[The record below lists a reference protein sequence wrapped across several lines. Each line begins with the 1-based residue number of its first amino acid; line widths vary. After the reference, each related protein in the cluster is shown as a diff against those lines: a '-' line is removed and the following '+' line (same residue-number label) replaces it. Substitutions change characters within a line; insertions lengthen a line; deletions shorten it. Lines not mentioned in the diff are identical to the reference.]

1 LDAGESTV
9 DPNKPVMVNA
19 GADDEDPKD
28 PLDEILREFN
38 ERWFKG
44 WDATPDDQKAKM
56 MSMAKAVVEDE
67 DYKTMIVGN
76 PDQQAV
82 DEIYAKIIDGIVR
95 KKRKGDMSLYKE
107 YQQNDGFKSN
117 FQRLLIRMVENLD
130 YLCPK
135 LENVEDDRDVRNL
148 IFNRLQFNQDISNG
162 DLQVEVMK
170 EYGERYPGMSV
181 LDWRR
186 IIMAYTPMVR
196 EAVKR
201 PSGKIIEMQQHLYGM
216 AADREED
223 YNSNHWGQ
231 EP

>member
-1 LDAGESTV
+1 
-9 DPNKPVMVNA
+9 MVNA
-19 GADDEDPKD
+19 GADDDTPKD
-28 PLDEILREFN
+28 PLDEILKEFN

-107 YQQNDGFKSN
+107 YQQNEGFKSN

-130 YLCPK
+130 YLYSK
-135 LENVEDDRDVRNL
+135 LESVEDDRDVRNL
-148 IFNRLQFNQDISNG
+148 IFDRLLINPDTS
-162 DLQVEVMK
+162 DDKLLVEVMK
-170 EYGERYPGMSV
+170 VYQDRYPDMKHM
-181 LDWRR
+181 DWKR
-186 IIMAYTPMVR
+186 IIEAYTPLVR
-196 EAVKR
+196 QTAKQPRASV
-201 PSGKIIEMQQHLYGM
+201 IEMQQRQWSQ
-216 AADREED
+216 AAEGEGC
-223 YNSNHWGQ
+223 YHTNKQN
-231 EP
+231 PK